1 MRSPN
6 GPFRRGALTMA
17 LASRRTTIAA
27 VTSAVAAAAL
37 AVGVAGKSC
46 AVSAPGPEAAVHD
59 LMAAAKAQDRAAV
72 LALLTP
78 GTRERLEARA
88 RRATDLVGSS
98 MRFAAIDLI
107 SIGAEE
113 SSAPPTD
120 ITTIERIGDRAV
132 VEIVSAAGRSRLT
145 LLAIDGRWLI
155 DLPSYGTL

>member
-1 MRSPN
+1 
-6 GPFRRGALTMA
+6 MA
-17 LASRRTTIAA
+17 LALTSRRTTIAA

-59 LMAAAKAQDRAAV
+59 LLAAAKAQDRAAV
-72 LALLTP
+72 FALLTP
-78 GTRERLEARA
+78 STRERLEARA

-98 MRFAAIDLI
+98 TRFAPIDLI

-113 SSAPPTD
+113 TLVPPTD

-145 LLAIDGRWLI
+145 VLALEGRWLI
-155 DLPSYGTL
+155 DLPGYGTL